1 MKKRFVKK
9 YAVLYRAK
17 KGDYD
22 CKCYER
28 KHERHRW
35 HYIRKFRHFIRTA
48 KRQDWKWYYYF
59 QCVAPILSGL
69 SHGEA
74 IKAADLCIAE
84 IMKDYRKC

>member
-35 HYIRKFRHFIRTA
+35 YYIRKFRHFIRTA

-84 IMKDYRKC
+84 SMKDYRKC